1 MTQSGPRAGSLK
13 VWIQE
18 ARPQYFLLPVVLI
31 LVGTSSA
38 AWVNNGAFNP
48 VYAFIA
54 LLGLVLCHASVNIL
68 NDYFDF
74 KSGVDLKTLKTPFSG
89 GSGILPAGKLT
100 AKQVLWYGIICFAI
114 AIPIGIFFAVVEGW
128 LLLPLLALG
137 GICILL
143 YTSIILKNLFPEWS
157 PGLGLGILPVLGAYF
172 VQTGNYSWTSLIASV
187 PSGFLVLNLLLLNEF
202 PDAEADLIGNK
213 KTLPITAGKKRAAVV
228 YSAFVILTFL
238 WIIGAVIFSMIP
250 GNVQVMPAWC
260 LLSLGALPFA
270 YKSIR
275 GSFGYNDLNKILP
288 AMQQNV
294 LLVLVTQLLLGIG
307 FILGTVF

>member
-1 MTQSGPRAGSLK
+1 LATVITQSGPRAGSIK

-31 LVGTSSA
+31 LVGTSAA
-38 AWVNNGAFNP
+38 AWVNNGSFN
-48 VYAFIA
+48 VIYAFIA

-100 AKQVLWYGIICFAI
+100 ARQVLWYGIICFAI

-128 LLLPLLALG
+128 LLLPLLLLG

-143 YTSIILKNLFPEWS
+143 YTSVILKSLFPEWS

-172 VQTGNYSWTSLIASV
+172 VQTGGYSWTALIASV

-202 PDAEADLIGNK
+202 PDAEADLVGNK
-213 KTLPITAGKKRAAVV
+213 KTLPITAGKKHAAVT
-228 YSAFVILTFL
+228 YSVFVILTFL
-238 WIIGAVIFSMIP
+238 WIIGSVIF
-250 GNVQVMPAWC
+250 GAMPIYC
-260 LLSLGALPFA
+260 LLALGALPFA
-270 YKSIR
+270 YKSVR
-275 GSFGYNDLNKILP
+275 GSFGYNDLKIILP

>member
-1 MTQSGPRAGSLK
+1 LATVVTQPGPQAGSIK

-31 LVGTSSA
+31 LVGTSAA
-38 AWVNNGAFNP
+38 AWVNHGAFNV

-143 YTSIILKNLFPEWS
+143 YTSVILKSIFPEWS

-172 VQTGNYSWTSLIASV
+172 VQTGNYSWTGLIASV

-213 KTLPITAGKKRAAVV
+213 KTLPITAGKKGAAMV

-238 WIIGAVIFSMIP
+238 WIIGAVIF
-250 GNVQVMPAWC
+250 GAMPLYC
-260 LLSLGALPFA
+260 LLALGALPFA